1 MKVRVERTIIER
13 EKNASSCA
21 RRLVQGYSRVF
32 HSQLRT
38 SLHTNNTN
46 IQIILHP
53 SPCHLLP
60 DGTVPE
66 VLLLR
71 GLHRLDLG
79 TQVHVL
85 LILAEVHL
93 RKVLESTASLCKS
106 MVN

>member
-1 MKVRVERTIIER
+1 M
-13 EKNASSCA
+13 
-21 RRLVQGYSRVF
+21 
-32 HSQLRT
+32 
-38 SLHTNNTN
+38 
-46 IQIILHP
+46 QIILPP
-53 SPCHLLP
+53 SPCLLLP

-79 TQVHVL
+79 TQVHVF

-106 MVN
+106 MVNLFTILMTTLSPIEYGSMFQ

>member
-21 RRLVQGYSRVF
+21 RRLVHGYSRVF
-32 HSQLRT
+32 QSQLRT
-38 SLHTNNTN
+38 SLHTNNM
-46 IQIILHP
+46 QIILPP
-53 SPCHLLP
+53 SPCLLLP

-93 RKVLESTASLCKS
+93 RKVLESTASLCMS